1 MGCPDQ
7 PLPSQAGTGPPPPGE
22 VAHLTARH
30 PPAQAFLRNVS
41 TDQEGGGE
49 GVLGWSQVAGDISSI
64 QSQGHPTHFSTFR
77 GLLQSLP
84 SWCGSHGGSRIGG
97 GAWGAGGEDGTG
109 GTGGHLCWVLN
120 PQGDSSSEH

>member
-49 GVLGWSQVAGDISSI
+49 GVLGWSQAAGDISSI
-64 QSQGHPTHFSTFR
+64 QSQGHPTRFSTFR
-77 GLLQSLP
+77 VS
-84 SWCGSHGGSRIGG
+84 SRVCRHGV
-97 GAWGAGGEDGTG
+97 AATEGAGLGVARRELAVRVGLEALG
-109 GTGGHLCWVLN
+109 GISVGC
-120 PQGDSSSEH
+120 